1 MLRKI
6 KYVLLTIVLIIAV
19 WTPAVHAMGE
29 AAAPARQAPP
39 VMTDADFKPKLGTY
53 YYCFEFNSM
62 NIGTACIAIQRE
74 GDLYTMNVNA
84 RTNNKIDYIYKI
96 RYQGRSTLDTDPLA
110 PKVTTISQTVKSKE
124 KDLIIRFQGDGSIQ
138 TTETVTVSGEFDD
151 SDQRRI
157 RPERFTVDPFSATYL
172 ARGYEWKV
180 GAEETFDV
188 YTGKKRYELH
198 LKCVDKTMIDANGAR
213 RAAWVI
219 VPTGRNLDGVK
230 PVDPKKKP
238 ADIKIYLSADDSK
251 DVLRVEATHTMGTFL
266 VYLDRFDP
274 VLSQAKAITEK

>member
-6 KYVLLTIVLIIAV
+6 PYVILTIAMLIAA
-19 WTPAVHAMGE
+19 WTQAVHAMGE
-29 AAAPARQAPP
+29 AAAPARPAPP
-39 VMTDADFKPKLGTY
+39 VLTDTDFKPKLGTY

-62 NIGTACIAIQRE
+62 NIGTACIAIQHE

-84 RTNNKIDYIYKI
+84 RTSSKIDYLYKI

-138 TTETVTVSGEFDD
+138 TSETVTVSGEYDN

-157 RPERFTVDPFSATYL
+157 HPERFTVDPFSATYL

-180 GAEETFDV
+180 GAEQTFDV

-198 LKCVDKTMIDANGAR
+198 LKCVDKTLLDMNGSR

-219 VPTGRNLDGVK
+219 VPSGRCLDDSK
-230 PVDPKKKP
+230 PADPKKKP

-274 VLSQAKAITEK
+274 SMAQTKAVTEK